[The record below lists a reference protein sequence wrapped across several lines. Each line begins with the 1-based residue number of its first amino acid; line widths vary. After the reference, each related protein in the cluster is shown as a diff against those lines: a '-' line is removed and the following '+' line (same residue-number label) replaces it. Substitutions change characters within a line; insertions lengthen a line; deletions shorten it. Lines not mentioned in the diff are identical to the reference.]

1 MRHKSYVHSIA
12 TAVPSNVITE
22 ETVRGHADAWLGKDS
37 PMKDGVID
45 LMHGMRVDR
54 RHFAFSPEELLANK
68 GLGWMNREFGTR
80 VVALSEDACRR
91 AIAAAGLEPKDID
104 MVLSTSCTGFMIP
117 ALDAHL
123 VNRIGLRRDVVRM
136 PFTELGCAGGAA
148 AMGRAAEWLQGRPDA
163 NVLVLAAEL
172 TSATFQLRDLSKANI
187 VASLLFGDGVAAMVM
202 SGRRPERGG
211 PFVMDAA
218 STVFPDSL
226 DMMGFDLRESG
237 FHLVLSPRIPGV
249 VRREVRP
256 FVDTML
262 ARTGYTRGDLSWFV
276 LHPGGR
282 KVLESLEETLE
293 VTRQAVKPSWEV
305 LRQYGNLS
313 SATVLFILDELMRT
327 QPPEHGALGLLTAFG
342 PAFGAEASLLG
353 WD

>member
-12 TAVPSNVITE
+12 TAVPSHVITE
-22 ETVRGHADAWLGKDS
+22 ETVRSHADAWLGTGSPLKDA
-37 PMKDGVID
+37 VID

-68 GLGWMNREFGTR
+68 GLGWMNREYGTR
-80 VVALSEDACRR
+80 VVALSEDASRR

-104 MVLSTSCTGFMIP
+104 LVLSTSCTGFMIP

-187 VASLLFGDGVAAMVM
+187 LASLLFGDGVAAMVM
-202 SGRRPERGG
+202 SGRRPARGG
-211 PFVMDAA
+211 PFVMESA
-218 STVFPDSL
+218 STLFPDSL
-226 DMMGFDLRESG
+226 DLMGFDLRETG

-262 ARTGYTRGDLSWFV
+262 ARSGHTRADLSWFV

-293 VTRQAVKPSWEV
+293 VTREAVKPSWEV

-327 QPPEHGALGLLTAFG
+327 QPPEAGQIGLLTAFG